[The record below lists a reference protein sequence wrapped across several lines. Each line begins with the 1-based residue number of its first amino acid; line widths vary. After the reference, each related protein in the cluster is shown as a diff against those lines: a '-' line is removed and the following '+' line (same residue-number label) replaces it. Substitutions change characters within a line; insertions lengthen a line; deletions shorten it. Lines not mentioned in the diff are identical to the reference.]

1 MTEPDLSITDR
12 RLRRLFLLIVTA
24 SFVLTPVAA
33 PDVWWQ
39 LSRGQTVMA
48 ELSVP
53 GPVLSAGGPVA
64 EADWLGGFPFFLS
77 WLVAGSAGLMLLK
90 FCGAGLLLFLIM
102 RRFEPQL
109 KWTAF
114 ALALVTLLAA
124 NAAWQPTPR
133 LLDCWFVFLTWNA
146 SIHWSQSPTR
156 QSTILVLLLLV
167 LWANLAPLCLLGPVI
182 VAVVPWLSGVQTE
195 PTVTRKQ
202 TGLLLGSA
210 LLALM
215 ITPRGWYTL
224 SDSLTQLVPALFY
237 AQDLLAMTVWQPAF
251 EQGLTIETV
260 GLGILTLVTAGYLI
274 FYSTGWMESVAF
286 LLLAVPAW
294 LNTDAVPPCSI
305 GIALLLGRSLVSHP
319 YPIQLLKA
327 REYLSPAVGR
337 LLLIVGIFILS
348 WKAAAGALPGQPQ
361 RLGWGIDPELDITL
375 LAQAIGPLDY
385 EGSAHCM
392 DIASAGMLS
401 WIKADHK
408 IRPYLTHRQA
418 LVQGRLFDELS
429 LNSELSAGWMLQK
442 PRITGDWGGWWVRM
456 KERDCQLLLIPN
468 GDARTIRALVD
479 SRWQPMSVDAAVIPF
494 GWSGELLSSPQIVKL
509 LPVKEFLNRKQWT
522 YSLPDP
528 SGTPECSDWWGM
540 LTGLPNL
547 KPALLQARTFRAMQL
562 YTAALRVLHPLLQHY
577 DSPAVIREFELCQK
591 ELAYQEQLDAGAP
604 SQLRLQAWQQTKQ
617 TNEFPLAE
625 AGPAFQGDHSPPD
638 SVSPPLASAIEQYI
652 HGDCSE
658 AIAAL
663 TADDSES
670 LYAKAQM
677 LLESGDPEG
686 ATVVFRELI
695 ERHPQDRLVV
705 PSQNMLDSL
714 Q

>member
-1 MTEPDLSITDR
+1 MTEPDLSTTDR

-33 PDVWWQ
+33 PDIWWQ

-48 ELSVP
+48 DLSAP
-53 GPVLSAGGPVA
+53 GPILTAGNPVS
-64 EADWLGGFPFFLS
+64 EADWLGGLPFFLS
-77 WLVAGSAGLMLLK
+77 WMIAGFSGLMLLK
-90 FCGAGLLLFLIM
+90 FFGVGLLLFLIM
-102 RRFEPQL
+102 RRYEPQL
-109 KWTAF
+109 QWAAF

-133 LLDCWFVFLTWNA
+133 LLDCWFVFLTWIA
-146 SIHWSQSPTR
+146 TARWSQSLTK
-156 QSTILVLLLLV
+156 QNAILVLLSLIA
-167 LWANLAPLCLLGPVI
+167 WANLAPLCLLGIGV
-182 VAVVPWLSGVQTE
+182 VAVVPWLSGMQTE

-202 TGLLLGSA
+202 AGLMFASA
-210 LLALM
+210 VLALM
-215 ITPRGWYTL
+215 LTPRGWFTL
-224 SDSLTQLVPALFY
+224 SDSLTQLIPGLFY
-237 AQDLLAMTVWQPAF
+237 AQDLLATTVWQPAF

-260 GLGILTLVTAGYLI
+260 GLGILTLVTTFYLI
-274 FYSTGWMESVAF
+274 FYSTGWLESVAF
-286 LLLAVPAW
+286 LLFAVPAW
-294 LNTDAVPPCSI
+294 LNADAVPPCSI
-305 GIALLLGRSLVSHP
+305 GIALLLGRSLVAHP

-327 REYLSPAVGR
+327 REFLSPAIGR
-337 LLLIVGIFILS
+337 LLLIVGLFLLS
-348 WKAAAGALPGQPQ
+348 WKAAAGALPGQSQ
-361 RLGWGIDPELDITL
+361 RLGWGVDPELDITL
-375 LAQAIGPLDY
+375 LGQAIGPLDY
-385 EGSAHCM
+385 QGTAHCM

-429 LNSELSAGWMLQK
+429 LNRELADGWMLQK

-468 GDARTIRALVD
+468 GDSRTIRALVE

-547 KPALLQARTFRAMQL
+547 KPALLQARTFRAMKL

-577 DSPAVIREFELCQK
+577 DSPEVKREFELCQK
-591 ELAYQEQLDAGAP
+591 ELAFQEQLDTGAP
-604 SQLRLQAWQQTKQ
+604 SQLRLQAWQQTRQ
-617 TNEFPLAE
+617 TDEFPLVQ
-625 AGPAFQGDHSPPD
+625 AGPGFKGNHSPPD
-638 SVSPPLASAIEQYI
+638 SVSQPLASAIKQYT
-652 HGDCSE
+652 HGDCSQ

-663 TADDSES
+663 TAADSES
-670 LYAKAQM
+670 LYAKAQL
-677 LLESGDPEG
+677 LLESGDPD
-686 ATVVFRELI
+686 AAAAVFRELI
-695 ERHPQDRLVV
+695 KRHPQDRLVV

-714 Q
+714 P